1 MTKLADA
8 VDAINHYTGTDAE
21 TERILDLA
29 LPVMQLHA
37 YRFHCVHP
45 RFDADDLVANMQLFL
60 LKYLNGKRPDV
71 INQTYFSR
79 LLYNQMITSVRC
91 QYRDFRQKSKHLEY
105 VNNCVINRINEYVRD
120 DTMTDIRVTI
130 DELNTSDKC
139 KDILV
144 KTLIEQYSLSDL
156 LDYYNISLSSIN
168 GYYRYGMMAL
178 CERLHVEKHR
188 WVTPV
193 RRGKITRKPTGVY
206 NNTTG
211 VYNNRTRDERLIIA
225 DYESGIKFRLIA
237 QKYKL
242 KSREL
247 SDILIRNGV
256 TMRRTINKM
265 KEQSIVRDY
274 LNGMT
279 YKDIAE
285 KYCYNISTLPLVL
298 KRNGIEPNRRGKK
311 AA

>member
-71 INQTYFSR
+71 INQSYFSR

-130 DELNTSDKC
+130 DELNISDKC

-193 RRGKITRKPTGVY
+193 RCGKITRKPTGVY
-206 NNTTG
+206 NN
-211 VYNNRTRDERLIIA
+211 RTKDERLIIA
-225 DYESGIKFRLIA
+225 DYESGLKFQLII
-237 QKYKL
+237 QKY
-242 KSREL
+242 RL
-247 SDILIRNGV
+247 SGKALTNILIRNGV
-256 TMRRTINKM
+256 TMRRCVNKVQ
-265 KEQSIVRDY
+265 EQSMIRDY
-274 LNGMT
+274 HNGMT
-279 YKDIAE
+279 YKDIAA
-285 KYCYNISTLPLVL
+285 KYCRNINSIAHVL

>member
-8 VDAINHYTGTDAE
+8 VDAINHYTGTEAE

-29 LPVMQLHA
+29 LHVMQLHA
-37 YRFHCVHP
+37 YRFHYFHP

-105 VNNCVINRINEYVRD
+105 VNNCVINRSNEYVRN

-130 DELNTSDKC
+130 DELNISDKC

-156 LDYYNISLSSIN
+156 LDYYQMAMSSITAL
-168 GYYRYGMMAL
+168 YSDGMTAL
-178 CERLHVEKHR
+178 SDRLHVAKHR

-193 RRGKITRKPTGVY
+193 RRGKITRKP
-206 NNTTG
+206 TG

-225 DYESGIKFRLIA
+225 DYESGIKFHSIA
-237 QKYKL
+237 KKYKL

-265 KEQSIVRDY
+265 KEQSI
-274 LNGMT
+274 
-279 YKDIAE
+279 
-285 KYCYNISTLPLVL
+285 
-298 KRNGIEPNRRGKK
+298 
-311 AA
+311 

>member
-8 VDAINHYTGTDAE
+8 VDAINRYTGTDEE

-37 YRFHCVHP
+37 YRYHCVHP
-45 RFDADDLVANMQLFL
+45 RFDVDDLVANMQLYL
-60 LKYLNGKRPDV
+60 LKYLHGKRPDV
-71 INQTYFSR
+71 INQSYFSR

-91 QYRDFRQKSKHLEY
+91 QYRDCRQKSKHLEY
-105 VNNCVINRINEYVRD
+105 VNNCVINRSNEYVRD

-130 DELNTSDKC
+130 DELNISDKC

-168 GYYRYGMMAL
+168 GYYRAGMIAL

-193 RRGKITRKPTGVY
+193 RCGKITRKPTGVY
-206 NNTTG
+206 NN
-211 VYNNRTRDERLIIA
+211 RTKDERLIIA
-225 DYESGIKFRLIA
+225 DYESGLKVQSII
-237 QKYKL
+237 QKY
-242 KSREL
+242 RL
-247 SDILIRNGV
+247 SGKALTNILIRNGV
-256 TMRRTINKM
+256 TMRRCDNKVQ
-265 KEQSIVRDY
+265 EQSMICDY
-274 LNGMT
+274 KNGMT
-279 YKDIAE
+279 YKDIAA
-285 KYCYNISTLPLVL
+285 KYCRNINSIAHVL